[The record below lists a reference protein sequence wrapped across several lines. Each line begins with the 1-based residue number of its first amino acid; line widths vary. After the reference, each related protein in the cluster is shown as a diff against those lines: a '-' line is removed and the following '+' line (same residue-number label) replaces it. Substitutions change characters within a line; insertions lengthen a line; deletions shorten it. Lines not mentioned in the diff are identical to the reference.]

1 MNQCF
6 NIDIDVSI
14 SIEVLILPR
23 SIRYWYRYWYSSTSD
38 NGIDNRTI
46 EICNGLLS
54 ICVPWSVSIVNDGVY
69 MILWPGDCIKV
80 GVLQRGEKGKYS
92 ANMFALAV
100 GPHCGHSVAPIS
112 AYPRIVPPK
121 GSGDNRNSDRG
132 DDSGYYKPG
141 YPANGERTVFI
152 L

>member
-1 MNQCF
+1 
-6 NIDIDVSI
+6 
-14 SIEVLILPR
+14 
-23 SIRYWYRYWYSSTSD
+23 
-38 NGIDNRTI
+38 
-46 EICNGLLS
+46 
-54 ICVPWSVSIVNDGVY
+54 
-69 MILWPGDCIKV
+69 MILWPGNCIKV
-80 GVLQRGEKGKYS
+80 GVLQRGKKGKYS

-132 DDSGYYKPG
+132 DDSGYCGPG

-152 L
+152 LTGVSPKWLYQVAAKCPFRKCGEAAGGAPVMSTP

>member
-1 MNQCF
+1 MRAMISSDSKRWCLH
-6 NIDIDVSI
+6 DIVA
-14 SIEVLILPR
+14 
-23 SIRYWYRYWYSSTSD
+23 
-38 NGIDNRTI
+38 
-46 EICNGLLS
+46 
-54 ICVPWSVSIVNDGVY
+54 
-69 MILWPGDCIKV
+69 
-80 GVLQRGEKGKYS
+80 GELHQSWGTAEGKKGKYS

-132 DDSGYYKPG
+132 DDSGYCGPG

-152 L
+152 Y